1 MFKLHHADPRS
12 IDSRHIRGPVDISR
26 VSLDSTPCQLGVRSV
41 TPPARNTSRARS
53 RRPRPRLQRSRHG
66 ASAPCSPLPQLAKR
80 SVLIRDVRGSNLR
93 EAANIDPWRN
103 RNASVCKTVMSRGS
117 TGRVI
122 QDKQI
127 ARLWKEIAAFFHALV
142 DQLDGQRIS
151 TPPYAGS
158 SPVERTKTST

>member
-1 MFKLHHADPRS
+1 M
-12 IDSRHIRGPVDISR
+12 
-26 VSLDSTPCQLGVRSV
+26 
-41 TPPARNTSRARS
+41 
-53 RRPRPRLQRSRHG
+53 
-66 ASAPCSPLPQLAKR
+66 CSNHTTLTN
-80 SVLIRDVRGSNLR
+80 VDVRGSKPR

-127 ARLWKEIAAFFHALV
+127 AGLRKETAELFHALV

-158 SPVERTKTST
+158 SPAERTRMLT